1 MEQYTPCGKLALKVA
16 DPARSDTICPMTS
29 GAVLIGVISA
39 ALFGIATPA
48 SKILLTSLSQFQL
61 AGLLYLGAGLGML
74 PFVVGRLRRPG
85 RKRVDGKN
93 ALRLGASVLFG
104 GCLGPVFLLLG
115 LASAQAASVSLW
127 LNLELAA
134 TAVLGFLFFRDH
146 LDSLGWVGVGG
157 ALLAGVLVALNE
169 GSAGVL
175 PALFVAL
182 ACVCWGLD
190 NNFTALID
198 ALTPQET
205 TFAKGVIAGTVN
217 SVIGIVTVGALPAAG
232 VGLLSLAVGAVCYGG
247 SIVLFITAAQRMG
260 AARAQIL
267 FASGPFF
274 GMLFSFLL
282 LSERPS
288 WLQAAAV
295 LVLLG
300 SIGLMLRARHAHRHL
315 HEPLVHIHSHRHDD
329 MHHTHSHAGAPA
341 SLAHSHEHSHEPL
354 AHEHPHVPDLHH
366 RHGHDR
372 ARATPDERE

>member
-1 MEQYTPCGKLALKVA
+1 MSY
-16 DPARSDTICPMTS
+16 
-29 GAVLIGVISA
+29 GAVAIGVISA
-39 ALFGIATPA
+39 ALFGIATPV

-74 PFVVGRLRRPG
+74 PFVVARLRRPR
-85 RKRVDGKN
+85 RKRLDRKN
-93 ALRLGASVLFG
+93 ALRLAAAVIFG
-104 GCLGPVFLLLG
+104 GCMGPVFLLLG

-134 TAVLGFLFFRDH
+134 TAVLGFLLFRDH
-146 LDSLGWVGVGG
+146 LDIPGWVGVGG
-157 ALLAGVLVALNE
+157 ALFAGVLVALSE

-175 PALFVAL
+175 PALLVAL

-205 TFAKGVIAGTVN
+205 TLAKGVIAGVVN
-217 SVIGIVTVGALPAAG
+217 SVIGVLTVGRLPAVG
-232 VGLLSLAVGAVCYGG
+232 VGLVSLALGAVCYGG
-247 SIVLFITAAQRMG
+247 SIVLFITAAQRIG
-260 AARAQIL
+260 AARGQIL

-300 SIGLMLRARHAHRHL
+300 SIALMLRARHAHRHL
-315 HEPLVHIHSHRHDD
+315 HEPLVHIHAHRHDD
-329 MHHTHSHAGAPA
+329 MHHTHTHAGSPA
-341 SLAHSHEHSHEPL
+341 SLTHSHEHSHEPL
-354 AHEHPHVPDLHH
+354 GHEHVHVPDLHH
-366 RHGHDR
+366 RHSHGKHGS
-372 ARATPDERE
+372 